1 MARISTVLR
10 RSSKALKDCNLH
22 KVLQSEIQHE
32 LSSHLYQHVQ
42 SGSLGDFSLEWD
54 STRSQDVVLRRKSVS
69 GEEVAVSALLGPAIY
84 RQEGI
89 LPREVL
95 MKVCIRKPRL
105 SSLLQFDCG
114 VYNKGDGRSDFDIR
128 KAFYLQVSTSLDPS
142 VYRGP
147 LFSDLD
153 PSLQDA
159 LKEYLFAKGVGE
171 YLTNFLLAH
180 LHKKEQD
187 QYVNW
192 LQKLNAMVTDGED
205 IQQAAS
211 ATAGVSD
218 I

>member
-1 MARISTVLR
+1 MVSIYTVLK
-10 RSSKALKDCNLH
+10 RSNKALKDCNLH

-32 LSSHLYQHVQ
+32 LHLYQHVQ
-42 SGSLGDFSLEWD
+42 SGSPGDFSLEWD
-54 STRSQDVVLRRKSVS
+54 SMRSQDVVLRRKSES
-69 GEEVAVSALLGPAIY
+69 GEEVAVSALLGPVIY
-84 RQEGI
+84 KQEG
-89 LPREVL
+89 VH
-95 MKVCIRKPRL
+95 KPRL
-105 SSLLQFDCG
+105 SSLLRFDCG
-114 VYNKGDGRSDFDIR
+114 VYDKGDGRSDFYIC
-128 KAFYLQVSTSLDPS
+128 KAFYLQVLTSLDPS

-159 LKEYLFAKGVGE
+159 LKEYLSVSGVGE

-187 QYVNW
+187 RYVNW

-211 ATAGVSD
+211 ATTAD
-218 I
+218 AAHNHD